1 MYKNKSKLKESKAI
15 TLIALLITIVVLII
29 LAGVAI
35 NLTLGQ
41 NGIFNKAKEAKRMQL
56 EAEYK
61 EKIGTD
67 LLAAQIDAIA
77 RNEELEDEQVKDI
90 ISNYGELQED
100 GDTIKIKDKDIEVSL
115 SDIYTGTT
123 TSNGSYTENKAKIAM
138 LEKRI
143 KELQEQLDNIYLS
156 GDEKNKKIA
165 ELNSKITELEKQK
178 TELETKVESL
188 EKDKK
193 DLENNVT
200 TLQQGKTELSN
211 QVTNLK
217 NEKER
222 IVGAWSKKGLN
233 INNNTDIENII
244 NSINNISTESKISL
258 LQYGT
263 GQSGYTASKDYKA
276 IIIVTFSAYE
286 SGGQIKGWGMTV
298 QKNGSTIGTTG
309 DKQNSAPY
317 VYAYICK
324 NVKKSDSFVFSSY
337 NMRNDW
343 ISNAIFGIE

>member
-1 MYKNKSKLKESKAI
+1 M
-15 TLIALLITIVVLII
+15 
-29 LAGVAI
+29 
-35 NLTLGQ
+35 
-41 NGIFNKAKEAKRMQL
+41 
-56 EAEYK
+56 
-61 EKIGTD
+61 
-67 LLAAQIDAIA
+67 
-77 RNEELEDEQVKDI
+77 
-90 ISNYGELQED
+90 
-100 GDTIKIKDKDIEVSL
+100 
-115 SDIYTGTT
+115 
-123 TSNGSYTENKAKIAM
+123 
-138 LEKRI
+138 
-143 KELQEQLDNIYLS
+143 
-156 GDEKNKKIA
+156 
-165 ELNSKITELEKQK
+165 
-178 TELETKVESL
+178 
-188 EKDKK
+188 
-193 DLENNVT
+193 
-200 TLQQGKTELSN
+200 
-211 QVTNLK
+211 
-217 NEKER
+217 
-222 IVGAWSKKGLN
+222 N